1 MSFFKKVNIR
11 IMKKQT
17 LLISMLLLFGNLYS
31 QIHVINVRNVQSFEH
46 PIMETNL
53 AIKAD
58 KVIYKGASTADSK
71 YIFDLNKMKLF
82 RNMDGLEGEF
92 DIIEIKSDESIL
104 NVWVKFP
111 NEVLANYIY
120 QKEDEN
126 SRTLFCRWT
135 ENDKVIGWFDKTL

>member
-1 MSFFKKVNIR
+1 
-11 IMKKQT
+11 
-17 LLISMLLLFGNLYS
+17 
-31 QIHVINVRNVQSFEH
+31 
-46 PIMETNL
+46 METNL

-135 ENDKVIGWFDKTL
+135 ENDKVVGWFDKTL